1 MIPHRSCFPI
11 KCNYMHS
18 WMVKSEFSL
27 SKDRRSRLGHD
38 NFWLESS
45 HISETSFSDKRRA
58 THVNPEYWTHKQH
71 TKNAMLV
78 WQLNEMQIF
87 FVLHK
92 VAIFFLWGHKK
103 RTKTNCEKGYT
114 FISGE
119 NLRIIRFF
127 GNLIVMVRR
136 ITFLA
141 WRPDI

>member
-1 MIPHRSCFPI
+1 MISHRSCFPI

-38 NFWLESS
+38 NFWLNSS
-45 HISETSFSDKRRA
+45 HISEMSFSDKRRA
-58 THVNPEYWTHKQH
+58 THVNTEYWTHKQH
-71 TKNAMLV
+71 TKCNVSLATKRNA
-78 WQLNEMQIF
+78 NF

-103 RTKTNCEKGYT
+103 RTKTNCDKGYT